1 MVPAEVVASSDPVIL
16 VVEDEVFIRISLCD
30 FLRNQRV
37 TVIEAGDARD
47 ALSVL
52 RACAGVALVLTD
64 INMSGGE
71 RRRVEH
77 MAVTTVVL

>member
-1 MVPAEVVASSDPVIL
+1 LLS
-16 VVEDEVFIRISLCD
+16 RTK
-30 FLRNQRV
+30 FLFSFQSAIFCAIKGF
-37 TVIEAGDARD
+37 TVIEAGNARE

-52 RACAGVALVLTD
+52 SVRAGVALVLTD
-64 INMSGGE
+64 IDMSGGE